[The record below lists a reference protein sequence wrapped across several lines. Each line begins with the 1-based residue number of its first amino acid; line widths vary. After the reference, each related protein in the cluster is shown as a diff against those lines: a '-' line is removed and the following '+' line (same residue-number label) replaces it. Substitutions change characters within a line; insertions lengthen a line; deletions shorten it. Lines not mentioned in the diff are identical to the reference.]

1 MKTKLSILIT
11 TLLFCIYPTFAQNL
25 SFGIESGI
33 NFSNINKK
41 LTGVRYV
48 AQPGPVNGIFAKYE
62 LGNWFI
68 IQSGVNHATFYFNN
82 YSNNHYYPDYYP
94 MSSSYYNP
102 SSLHSSSIW
111 APPCYYGYN
120 QSKYSFLRIPL
131 LVKFKTPGRLNFEIG
146 GGAYYAFLT
155 NDELRGKDK
164 EIYDKEFRDENF
176 PPMNDWGW
184 ILASSVNYNI
194 NKRWNI
200 FVSGQITTGKE
211 EYFEDIRGKIGST
224 ELMFGVGYKPFI
236 SDRSA
241 QVKDSTLGRNI
252 RIIPHIGMNFSH
264 TKNSLNSDEYKSSVG
279 FSSGI
284 SLEFRLGNGAALS
297 TGAWYER
304 KGYGLNYKGTNSF
317 IYQIQQSGES
327 TIQSEVELDY
337 VTIPLQF
344 EILFGKK
351 INSSINLGPYFSLLQ
366 NAFSQGERI
375 ETRSHNTGYQIEKI
389 YFNESLDQWI
399 KKTDAGFMIGYRLG
413 IPVFKWG
420 DIFISAN
427 QAWGLMNILT
437 NNDDSSDQTS
447 QFSNNRKI
455 RNNSFSVIFGLN
467 IPVSQN

>member
-1 MKTKLSILIT
+1 M
-11 TLLFCIYPTFAQNL
+11 
-25 SFGIESGI
+25 
-33 NFSNINKK
+33 
-41 LTGVRYV
+41 
-48 AQPGPVNGIFAKYE
+48 
-62 LGNWFI
+62 
-68 IQSGVNHATFYFNN
+68 
-82 YSNNHYYPDYYP
+82 
-94 MSSSYYNP
+94 
-102 SSLHSSSIW
+102 
-111 APPCYYGYN
+111 
-120 QSKYSFLRIPL
+120 RIPL